1 MKEYASEITLIVSGL
16 MTTAGAWFLGG
27 KQVSRNKTNE
37 TLTSGANQIVDTSKK
52 LLETLERI
60 SEEEREKAE
69 VEKRHKES
77 CEKSLLEHKE
87 MLNILDKKVKFLET
101 KIK

>member
-16 MTTAGAWFLGG
+16 ITTAGAWFLGG

-37 TLTSGANQIVDTSKK
+37 TLTSGANQIVDSSKK

-60 SEEEREKAE
+60 SEEEREKAIIE
-69 VEKRHKES
+69 RTHKES
-77 CEKSLLEHKE
+77 CEKSLLEHKV
-87 MLNILDKKVKFLET
+87 MLQSLSKKVACLEK